1 MTLTRRDFVK
11 KAGTAGLAVAAGSI
25 GFPYIASA
33 QTKMTITTAY
43 FPTYPG
49 HLLEHINLKNG
60 LFVKHAAQFGYD
72 ITLKHV
78 EAQTGVA
85 ALEGVLAGELAWTHH
100 GESPAATIISNQLP
114 VYLGSPGDGGYGNT
128 LMVRPDSTIGTLDE
142 LVEKKARIALR
153 MASGQ
158 HGFCD
163 ALFRA
168 AFGKGPE
175 ELGIE
180 MVDMSPGE
188 AMLFPKGLDAVVSHA
203 VIPYMMKHKGVAKFL
218 VNNEGVPGA
227 AWKGG
232 VGPDG
237 KVDFFK
243 NAGAH
248 PEGFILYR
256 GFNSYNR
263 ELLDEHPNLY
273 IAFMLA
279 TNEAAKIADQ
289 SKPEGQELAYQ
300 WGKGFWGISRE
311 EVMLQFAASITMSR
325 RTWPWLTEGDLKAV
339 VNGAPMLYAAGRIRR
354 PVKWDMV
361 KEYVSATAPLD
372 KKAWE
377 MTGMDPSIEEMTRTD
392 VADVRGYP
400 LWMMDKWEAKD
411 VA

>member
-1 MTLTRRDFVK
+1 MSRLR
-11 KAGTAGLAVAAGSI
+11 
-25 GFPYIASA
+25 P
-33 QTKMTITTAY
+33 
-43 FPTYPG
+43 
-49 HLLEHINLKNG
+49 
-60 LFVKHAAQFGYD
+60 
-72 ITLKHV
+72 
-78 EAQTGVA
+78 GVA

-128 LMVRPDSTIGTLDE
+128 LMVRPDSTIGTLEE
-142 LVEKKARIALR
+142 LVDKKARIALR

-168 AFGKGPE
+168 NFGKGPE

-180 MVDMSPGE
+180 MVDMSPSE

-203 VIPYMMKHKGVAKFL
+203 VIPFMMRHKGVAKFL
-218 VNNEGVPGA
+218 VNNEGVPGS

-232 VGPDG
+232 VGADG
-237 KVDFFK
+237 KVDFFE
-243 NAGAH
+243 NAGAY

-256 GFNSYNR
+256 GYNSYR
-263 ELLDEHPNLY
+263 RDLIDEHPNLY
-273 IAFMLA
+273 VAFMLA
-279 TNEAAKIADQ
+279 TYDAAKIADQ
-289 SKPEGQELAYQ
+289 SRPEGQNLAYE
-300 WGKGFWGISRE
+300 WGKGFWGISKE
-311 EVMLQFAASITMSR
+311 EVMQQFAASITMSR
-325 RTWPWLTEGDLKAV
+325 RIWPWITEGDLKAV

-354 PVKWDMV
+354 PVTWDMV
-361 KEYVSATAPLD
+361 KEYVAVTGPLD

-400 LWMMDKWEAKD
+400 LWMTDEWEAKD

>member
-1 MTLTRRDFVK
+1 MSLTRRDFVK
-11 KAGTAGLAVAAGSI
+11 KTGTAGLAVAAGSI

-33 QTKMTITTAY
+33 QTTMTINTAY

-49 HLLEHINLKNG
+49 HLLEHYNLKNN
-60 LFVKHAAQFGYD
+60 LFVKYAAQFGYD
-72 ITLKHV
+72 ITLNQV

-85 ALEGVLAGELAWTHH
+85 ALEGVLAGELDWTHH
-100 GESPAATIISNQLP
+100 GESPAATIISNELP

-153 MASGQ
+153 IASGQ

-168 AFGKGPE
+168 AYGKGPE

-180 MVDMSPGE
+180 MVDMSPSE

-203 VIPYMMKHKGVAKFL
+203 VIPFLMRHRGVAKFL
-218 VNNEGVPGA
+218 VNNEGVPGS
-227 AWKGG
+227 AWKGP

-256 GFNSYNR
+256 GYNSYRR
-263 ELLDEHPNLY
+263 ELIDEHPDLY
-273 IAFMLA
+273 VAFMLA
-279 TNEAAKIADQ
+279 MVEAAKANDQ
-289 SKPEGQELAYQ
+289 STPEGQQMAYE
-300 WGKGFWGISRE
+300 WGKDLWGLPKE
-311 EVMLQFAASITMSR
+311 EVMAQFAASITMSH
-325 RTWPWLTEGDLKAV
+325 RTWPWLTEGDLKAI
-339 VNGAPMLYAAGRIRR
+339 VNGAPMLHAAGRIRR
-354 PVKWDMV
+354 PVKWAMV
-361 KEYVSATAPLD
+361 KEYFSATAPLD
-372 KKAWE
+372 KKSWE
-377 MTGMDPSIEEMTRTD
+377 MAGSVPSVEEMTRTD

-400 LWMMDKWEAKD
+400 MWMMDKWEAKD
-411 VA
+411 VM